1 MPREKGLLF
10 NLTQIVSAVSARRS
24 SCRIFPKR
32 KKGPFGELF
41 EAADNAEAFR
51 YEHKNDYPPET
62 GWNRVFRQFSVY
74 MAKRPENDIAF
85 TLETAYFGTPENPVD
100 AKRLIEPGHCFAE
113 ALKKYIET
121 EKKG

>member
-1 MPREKGLLF
+1 M
-10 NLTQIVSAVSARRS
+10 
-24 SCRIFPKR
+24 CRIFPKR

-41 EAADNAEAFR
+41 EAAGNAEAFR
-51 YEHKNDYPPET
+51 YERKNDYPPET

-74 MAKRPENDIAF
+74 MVKRPENDIAF

>member
-1 MPREKGLLF
+1 
-10 NLTQIVSAVSARRS
+10 
-24 SCRIFPKR
+24 
-32 KKGPFGELF
+32 
-41 EAADNAEAFR
+41 
-51 YEHKNDYPPET
+51 
-62 GWNRVFRQFSVY
+62 

-113 ALKKYIET
+113 AMKKYIET